1 MKNHLF
7 AVSKLVAA
15 AVCALSLGSCSRA
28 EYAMLPKG
36 ASYHGVARAA
46 TPVPVRAA
54 STTAPAVVVPAT
66 SAPETVAL
74 SSTPAVVAAPAS
86 VQTVAA
92 PAPAAAE
99 KAEQITVASAL
110 AAAPVVAKST
120 LIQRLA
126 LNKVTHK
133 LDKLM
138 QKAGSVR
145 QHENTASTARGAS
158 VVIYVPASSFCWWVF

>member
-1 MKNHLF
+1 
-7 AVSKLVAA
+7 
-15 AVCALSLGSCSRA
+15 
-28 EYAMLPKG
+28 
-36 ASYHGVARAA
+36 
-46 TPVPVRAA
+46 
-54 STTAPAVVVPAT
+54 
-66 SAPETVAL
+66 
-74 SSTPAVVAAPAS
+74 

-110 AAAPVVAKST
+110 AAAPVVAKPT

-145 QHENTASTARGAS
+145 QHENTASTARGGISGNLRTGLILLLVGLLISLLGGISYIFGIIGAI
-158 VVIYVPASSFCWWVF
+158 VAVIGLVFIILWLLDQA